1 MSKFDSNKT
10 YSDVMDHLESL
21 KPCTLITTGRTGT
34 DFFQSLLDSHP
45 EVLTFNGHI
54 FFHDF
59 WNNAKCTKTDA
70 IDVSDL
76 LDEFIGMNIE
86 KLKSKYD
93 LQEKKNSLGEN
104 KDQSIDI
111 DLTLYKKEAT
121 KLLHGRKINSRNL
134 MLAVYGAYAICLN
147 QNLLK
152 MKLLLHHIHN
162 AERLSPYL
170 NDFPD
175 SKIICMTRDP
185 RANFVSGVINWR
197 NYDKD
202 YDCGWL
208 VYYYVRRIII
218 DAYSIDKHA
227 NDYIVVRLEDL
238 GNKSIL
244 LELCDWLNI
253 KYENTLEHSTWG
265 GLRWR
270 GDRVSSKE
278 NKETGWSAKMIEN
291 SWQTKLSFLD
301 KYLLNFLLN
310 DRLIN
315 YKYPHSRIYFHDYFI
330 IPFIILIP
338 LSFEM
343 RFFSLDYIINLL
355 KTKNSAIILKNTANY
370 VKRVLFFYQVFFKRL
385 GVFRFSRN
393 LIGGMPDQ
401 CG

>member
-1 MSKFDSNKT
+1 MSRFDSEKT
-10 YSDVMDHLESL
+10 YADVMDHLENL
-21 KPCTLITTGRTGT
+21 QPCTLITTGRTGT
-34 DFFQSLLDSHP
+34 DFLQSLLDSHP

-59 WNNAKCTKTDA
+59 WNNSKCRKTDE
-70 IDVSDL
+70 IVVSDL
-76 LDEFIGMNIE
+76 LDEFIGMHME

-111 DLTLYKKEAT
+111 DLTSYKNEAT
-121 KLLHGRKINSRNL
+121 KLLHGRKINSRNF
-134 MLAVYGAYAICLN
+134 MLAVYGAYGICLN

-162 AERLSPYL
+162 AERLSPYI

-197 NYDKD
+197 NYNKD
-202 YDCGWL
+202 YDCEWL
-208 VYYYVRRIII
+208 VYYYIRRIII
-218 DAYSIDKHA
+218 DAYSLEKYT
-227 NDYIVVRLEDL
+227 NDYIVIRLEDL
-238 GNKSIL
+238 GNKNIL
-244 LELCDWLNI
+244 LKLCDWLNI
-253 KYENTLEHSTWG
+253 KYENSLEYSTWG

-270 GDRVSSKE
+270 GDRVSNKE
-278 NKETGWSAKMIEN
+278 NEETGWSAKMIEN
-291 SWQTKLSFLD
+291 SWQTKLSSMD

-315 YKYPHSRIYFHDYFI
+315 YKYPHSRIYFHDYLI

-343 RFFSLDYIINLL
+343 RFFSLSYNINLL
-355 KTKNSAIILKNTANY
+355 KTKNRSTIIKNIFY
-370 VKRVLFFYQVFFKRL
+370 YIKRALFFYRVYFKSL
-385 GVFRFSRN
+385 GGFRFSRN
-393 LIGGMPDQ
+393 LISGMPDQ
-401 CG
+401 CD